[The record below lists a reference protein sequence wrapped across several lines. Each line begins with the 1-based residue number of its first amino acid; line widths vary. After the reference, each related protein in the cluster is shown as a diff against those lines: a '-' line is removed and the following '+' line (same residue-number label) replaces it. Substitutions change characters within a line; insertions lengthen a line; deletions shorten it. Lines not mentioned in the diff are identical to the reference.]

1 MSDDELLEQELNY
14 VKPARD
20 TRFFKT
26 HPAGYNVLTALGALL
41 GLFGF
46 VLGGVATTAALGRE
60 GLSPLLSGAVGLVL
74 AIFLGG
80 MLPPMLWRAIGPLGR
95 AMLRPLG
102 SLGAG
107 PVVIVAVLGFA
118 VAVGSVKMLAGGAS
132 FQQILSGGPLQ
143 GDDWQILSD
152 SPKGTSQ
159 ARKMPLGEARLACAA
174 LGKGWRLPG
183 KEDIEF
189 VNQRVTA
196 YHWRRCRFY
205 LESAQPEQQEYLGY
219 NKRKHIWELFLTPG
233 NPSAQVLCIRREARE
248 RP

>member
-1 MSDDELLEQELNY
+1 MNDDELLEHELNY

-26 HPAGYNVLTALGALL
+26 HPAGYNVLTAVGALL

-46 VLGGVATTAALGRE
+46 VLGGVATTAALGRG
-60 GLSPLLSGAVGLVL
+60 GLSPILSCVVGLVL

-80 MLPPMLWRAIGPLGR
+80 TLPPMLWRLIGPLGR
-95 AMLRPLG
+95 GIFRPLG

-107 PVVIVAVLGFA
+107 PVVIVAVLGFSML
-118 VAVGSVKMLAGGAS
+118 VGGLKMLASGAS
-132 FQQILSGGPLQ
+132 FDQMLSGGPLQ
-143 GDDWQILSD
+143 GDDWQILSQ
-152 SPKGTSQ
+152 SSKGNSQ
-159 ARKMPLGEARLACAA
+159 ARKMPLSEARLACAA

-183 KEDIEF
+183 KDDIEF

-205 LESAQPEQQEYLGY
+205 LESADPKQQEYLGY
-219 NKRKHIWELFLTPG
+219 NKRKHSWELFLTSG
-233 NPSAQVLCIRREARE
+233 NPSAEVLCIRR
-248 RP
+248 

>member
-1 MSDDELLEQELNY
+1 MNDDELLELELNY

-26 HPAGYNVLTALGALL
+26 HPAGYNVLTALGGLL

-60 GLSPLLSGAVGLVL
+60 GLSPILSCVVGLVL
-74 AIFLGG
+74 AIALGG
-80 MLPPMLWRAIGPLGR
+80 MLPPMLWRLIGPLGR
-95 AMLRPLG
+95 GILRPLG

-107 PVVIVAVLGFA
+107 PVVIVAVLGFSML
-118 VAVGSVKMLAGGAS
+118 VGSLKMLASGAS
-132 FQQILSGGPLQ
+132 FGQALSGGPLQ
-143 GDDWQILSD
+143 GNDWQILSE
-152 SPKGTSQ
+152 SGKGTPE
-159 ARKMPLGEARLACAA
+159 AKKMPLAEARLACAA

-183 KEDIEF
+183 KDDLEF

-205 LESAQPEQQEYLGY
+205 LESADPKRQEYLGY
-219 NKRKHIWELFLTPG
+219 NKRRNRWEPYLTPS
-233 NPSAQVLCIRREARE
+233 NPSAQVLCIQR
-248 RP
+248 